1 MRLLLTYLLIFSV
14 ALAQNSYFEAKVDK
28 NEYTTD
34 DFITLKVSS
43 DYEGNYQDPTFT
55 GLRILSEYKSE
66 SVQQNSAVING
77 KRQLKLVRQFTTTY
91 VLKATKEGEVKIGS
105 ALIQKGSDVFTTKP
119 IILDIKPGTMPLDGS
134 LDINPETPLTLRVYA
149 DTNQVFV
156 GQPFKVIVKAYSKN
170 QMIRVRNLQKPANY
184 TQHAT
189 SVLPSLNAELDVEY
203 IDGVRMYSVVLSE
216 DVLVYNTPG
225 DYTWNPFE
233 IRMVLRKEPYG
244 IDYENAFSNTVDIKV
259 LDLPSPPAN
268 FSGIGGFEMK
278 DSVWIDNEI
287 VGDEEDGFEISV
299 KISGAGSI
307 HNLQAPKLIVPNYLD
322 VYAPETEDNVK
333 ASPLGSEGH
342 KTFKY
347 YVLPEANG
355 EFKFQPL
362 DLSYFDYKLGGYIN
376 FKGKELDIKVNKS
389 GLPELKDLKEKEL
402 EKQIS
407 SKGKPIA
414 KRTNFNKSSYAFPK
428 AIWQSLGLGF
438 LGLGFV
444 FFLFPRRKAKEKA
457 SDDLVFNP
465 GVASKVAQ
473 EFLLEAE
480 ENISGES
487 NTFFDKLNKGVYH
500 YFQQKWEWELSKVN
514 KSAIL
519 QKLTDEDIDTELI
532 DEVKK
537 LLDQAQMGMYSPI
550 ETNKATLLNAAKA
563 VLEKLEM
570 NLKK

>member
-1 MRLLLTYLLIFSV
+1 MRYIVTYLLFISV
-14 ALAQNSYFEAKVDK
+14 ALAQNSYFEAKVDPK
-28 NEYTTD
+28 EYTTD

-43 DYEGNYQDPTFT
+43 DYEGNYQNPDFT

-66 SVQQNSAVING
+66 SVQQNSVIING

-105 ALIQKGSDVFTTKP
+105 AIIQKGSDVFTTKP
-119 IILDIKPGTMPLDGS
+119 IVLDIKPGTMPLDGS
-134 LDINPETPLTLRVYA
+134 LEINPDAPLTLRVYA

-170 QMIRVRNLQKPANY
+170 QMIRVRNLQKPTNY

-203 IDGVRMYSVVLSE
+203 INGVRMYSVVLSE

-259 LDLPSPPAN
+259 LDLPMSPPN
-268 FSGIGGFEMK
+268 FSGIGGFGMK
-278 DSVWIDNEI
+278 DSVWVDNEI

-299 KISGAGSI
+299 KISGSGSI
-307 HNLQAPKLIVPNYLD
+307 HNLQAPSLNIPNYLD

-333 ASPLGSEGH
+333 ASPVGSEGY
-342 KTFKY
+342 KIFKY
-347 YVLPEANG
+347 YILPEANG
-355 EFKFQPL
+355 EFDFQPL
-362 DLSYFDYKLGGYIN
+362 DLSYFDYDLGKYVD
-376 FKGKELDIKVNKS
+376 FKGKDLEIKVNKS

-402 EKQIS
+402 EKEIS
-407 SKGKPIA
+407 SKGKAITE
-414 KRTNFNKSSYAFPK
+414 RNNFNKASYAFPNTL
-428 AIWQSLGLGF
+428 WQSLGLGF
-438 LGLGFV
+438 LSLGLV
-444 FFLFPRRKAKEKA
+444 FFLFPRKKVKKAE
-457 SDDLVFNP
+457 SDELDFNP
-465 GVASKVAQ
+465 GIASKLAQ

-487 NTFFDKLNKGVYH
+487 NLFFDKLNKGVYH
-500 YFQQKWEWELSKVN
+500 YFQQKWEWELSRVN

-519 QKLTDEDIDTELI
+519 ARLKEEEVDLELVS
-532 DEVKK
+532 EVKN
-537 LLDQAQMGMYSPI
+537 LLDQAQMGTYSPI
-550 ETNKATLLNAAKA
+550 ETDKETLLKAAKS